1 MNTIPHLGEIL
12 ALATAMF
19 WAVAVILF
27 KKSGETVHPIALNLF
42 KSLLATVLIL
52 PTVML
57 IEGGTIPDFSRRD
70 VVLLLVSGALGIGI
84 ADTLFFMMLNR
95 LGAALS
101 SIVDCV
107 YSPMVIAAAMIW
119 LGERL
124 GWLQLVGVVLIVSAV
139 WEAMHVPQ
147 TPPNPPASR
156 GESEGSAGA
165 RGNRRW
171 IGVLWG
177 ISAMACMAVG
187 IVMMKPILD
196 TYSLLWVLEVRLVGG
211 IAVLLLI
218 LAFNPKRREILG
230 TLFVKQGWGYLLS
243 GSFIGAYLA
252 LILWVAGIKYTQA
265 SQASA
270 LNQTSNI
277 FVFILAGVF
286 LKERMTKQRVIGIGL
301 AVIGVYLVTFG

>member
-1 MNTIPHLGEIL
+1 MNTIPHIGEIL

-27 KKSGETVHPIALNLF
+27 KKSGETAHPIALNLF
-42 KSLLATVLIL
+42 KSLLATALIL
-52 PTVML
+52 PTVLL

-70 VVLLLVSGALGIGI
+70 AVLLLVSGALGIGI

-139 WEAMHVPQ
+139 WEAMRVPN
-147 TPPNPPASR
+147 TPPNPPA
-156 GESEGSAGA
+156 EA
-165 RGNRRW
+165 RGNKKW

-187 IVMMKPILD
+187 IVMMKPILE

-211 IAVLLLI
+211 IIVLLLI
-218 LAFNPKRREILG
+218 LAFNQKRREIMG

-277 FVFILAGVF
+277 FVFVLAGVF
-286 LKERMTKQRVIGIGL
+286 LKERMTRQRVIGIGL